1 MFTTIDTSGPGPTGD
16 DRPGSGL
23 SRMLGRRRR
32 AGSAERMRI
41 LTAGGRALR
50 VSVREGTAG
59 WPPLLLCNGIG
70 ASLELFQPFVD
81 ALDPRRPV
89 IRFDMPG
96 VGSSP
101 APVVPYHL
109 ATLPSMLAGLL
120 DQLGY
125 EQADVLGISWGGGLA
140 QQFALSRPDRVR
152 RLVLV
157 ATGPGALMVPAHPRV
172 LLRMLTPRRHRDP
185 GYAAS
190 VAGELYGGSARK
202 DPALA
207 RDLLHATTRLG
218 PVRGYFYQLIAT
230 IGWTSLPW
238 LPKLRPPTLILAGD
252 DDPIIPLV
260 NARIMHRLIPRS
272 KLHVY
277 HGGHLELAADPER
290 LAAAVEA
297 FLVADP
303 SSASSARTSRD
314 TGAPG

>member
-1 MFTTIDTSGPGPTGD
+1 
-16 DRPGSGL
+16 
-23 SRMLGRRRR
+23 
-32 AGSAERMRI
+32 MRI
-41 LTAGGRALR
+41 LTIGGRAMR
-50 VSVREGTAG
+50 VAVREGNPG

-96 VGSSP
+96 IGGSP
-101 APVVPYHL
+101 APVIPYHL
-109 ATLPSMLAGLL
+109 ATLPSLLAGLL

-125 EQADVLGISWGGGLA
+125 QQADVLGISWGGGLA

-157 ATGPGALMVPAHPRV
+157 ATGTGSLMVPAHPRI

-185 GYAAS
+185 GYAARI
-190 VAGELYGGSARK
+190 AGELYGGSARH

-218 PVRGYFYQLIAT
+218 PARGYYYQLLSSL
-230 IGWTSLPW
+230 GWTSLPL
-238 LPKLRPPTLILAGD
+238 LPRLRPPVLILAGD
-252 DDPIIPLV
+252 DDPVIPLV

-272 KLHVY
+272 QLHIY
-277 HGGHLELAADPER
+277 HGGHLELAADAEGIAPV
-290 LAAAVEA
+290 VEA
-297 FLVADP
+297 FLGPEGAD
-303 SSASSARTSRD
+303 D
-314 TGAPG
+314 GAGG

>member
-1 MFTTIDTSGPGPTGD
+1 MRVLTISGRT
-16 DRPGSGL
+16 
-23 SRMLGRRRR
+23 
-32 AGSAERMRI
+32 I
-41 LTAGGRALR
+41 R
-50 VSVREGTAG
+50 VAVREGTPG

-70 ASLELFQPFVD
+70 ASLELLQPFVD

-96 VGSSP
+96 VGGSP

-109 ATLPSMLAGLL
+109 ATLPSLLAGLL
-120 DQLGY
+120 EQLGY

-140 QQFALSRPDRVR
+140 QQFALSRPGLVR

-157 ATGPGALMVPAHPRV
+157 ATGPGALMVPGHPRV

-185 GYAAS
+185 GYAAR

-202 DPALA
+202 NPVLA

-218 PVRGYFYQLIAT
+218 PARGYYYQLISLL
-230 IGWTSLPW
+230 GWTSLPW

-272 KLHVY
+272 RLHIY
-277 HGGHLELAADPER
+277 RGGHLELAADAER
-290 LAAAVEA
+290 LAATVEA
-297 FLVADP
+297 FLDAD
-303 SSASSARTSRD
+303 RTAEGS
-314 TGAPG
+314 